1 MHRLFFASFASTTA
15 LLVAAILGLSLW
27 VDPFGHFRP
36 TDGDGLDRQPAYF
49 LNRALFK
56 VVELK
61 RVMADA
67 AKHGEKVNIV
77 VGDSTSNQIDPDIVA
92 RAVGGR
98 WLNMSYGKA
107 TLQENVD
114 LLNRIIGSYP
124 VGEVVWNVPF
134 ERVQNYI
141 VTTKNEMPR
150 AWKMA
155 DEPWLHLFTFES
167 LRASWYVLRKH
178 WFDIDFGDPDLGL
191 RGAERIA
198 YDLYSARVELNGIP
212 WPDEFV
218 AQRDAVEE
226 LARQNGV
233 PLSYS
238 RMPVHPEMQNLYVTL
253 YADHYGRYRDLFTGR
268 CLFDLDA
275 ARPGGWIPEQFR
287 DAVHLEAAYRSELSQ
302 RFAAACEH
310 PCTAR
315 VAVDQGLAA
324 TGPATANIAIR

>member
-1 MHRLFFASFASTTA
+1 MPPLTHTHWHLRDAHELAREHGVDPA
-15 LLVAAILGLSLW
+15 LGL
-27 VDPFGHFRP
+27 
-36 TDGDGLDRQPAYF
+36 AE
-49 LNRALFK
+49 A
-56 VVELK
+56 E
-61 RVMADA
+61 A
-67 AKHGEKVNIV
+67 A
-77 VGDSTSNQIDPDIVA
+77 
-92 RAVGGR
+92 GGR

-124 VGEVVWNVPF
+124 LGEVVWNVPF
-134 ERVQNYI
+134 ERVQNYV

-167 LRASWYVLRKH
+167 LRASWYVLRKQ
-178 WFDIDFGDPDLGL
+178 WFDVDFGDPDLGL

-218 AQRDAVEE
+218 AQRDQVER
-226 LARQNGV
+226 LAQANGV

-253 YADHYGRYRDLFTGR
+253 YADHYAQYRDLFAGR

-275 ARPGGWIPEQFR
+275 ARPGGWVPEQFR

-302 RFAAACEH
+302 RFADACEH

-315 VAVDQGLAA
+315 VVADRAQGA
-324 TGPATANIAIR
+324 GPALTRMVTR